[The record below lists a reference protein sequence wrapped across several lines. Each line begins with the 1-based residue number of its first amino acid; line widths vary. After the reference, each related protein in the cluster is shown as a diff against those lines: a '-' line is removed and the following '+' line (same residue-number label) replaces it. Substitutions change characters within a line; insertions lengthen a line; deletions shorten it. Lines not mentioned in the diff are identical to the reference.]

1 MLQSELPS
9 SPPADCNPPGSSEP
23 RAQLPCSPAAPSTS
37 GSSPFNT
44 RDKLVRL
51 FSVSNVP
58 FSQAGL
64 RFLSKID
71 EGFLDLWK
79 EFEPK
84 HNRPLQVLKRHAAG
98 PICQENVTWMSP
110 EAGDLG
116 IAEVKSLL
124 TWFDNPEE
132 VTKEDVHV
140 WVNLDEDF
148 RPLFQSWCKSEDC
161 GGDEA
166 ILFKHFKAFLNRK
179 KLPKKLNEMLK
190 ETWPPGEKVNEKNLA
205 IRLESS
211 EQFRKAWGYLKD
223 LRGNDAK
230 TVLRNVVKK

>member
-1 MLQSELPS
+1 M
-9 SPPADCNPPGSSEP
+9 
-23 RAQLPCSPAAPSTS
+23 
-37 GSSPFNT
+37 
-44 RDKLVRL
+44 
-51 FSVSNVP
+51 SNVP

-110 EAGDLG
+110 EAGDLE